1 MIPKKRL
8 KERENTYLTELKNI
22 NIIKKIIKPSQNGLK
37 FPQLPLYPYQL
48 TMKAIC

>member
-1 MIPKKRL
+1 MIPKKGSRNA
-8 KERENTYLTELKNI
+8 KNTYLTELKNI

-48 TMKAIC
+48 TMKAFC